1 MGTASAWSR
10 YSMSS
15 DKLVYMAN
23 QIGTFFNHEKDDEA
37 VASIA
42 GHIKS
47 FWDPRMRAL
56 IFAHASAGGAGLNP
70 RVLQAIKRLQ
80 SGA

>member
-1 MGTASAWSR
+1 
-10 YSMSS
+10 MSS

-23 QIGTFFNHEKDDEA
+23 QIGTFFNHQKDDEA

-56 IFAHASAGGAGLNP
+56 IFAHERAGGSGMAP
-70 RVLQAIKRLQ
+70 RVLKAVRHLREQ
-80 SGA
+80 S

>member
-1 MGTASAWSR
+1 
-10 YSMSS
+10 MSS

-23 QIGTFFNHEKDDEA
+23 QIGTFFNHQKDDEA

-47 FWDPRMRAL
+47 FWDPRMRAQ
-56 IFAHASAGGAGLNP
+56 IFAHEAAGGAGLSP
-70 RVLQAIKRLQ
+70 RVLLAIQ
-80 SGA
+80 SLKPRA

>member
-1 MGTASAWSR
+1 
-10 YSMSS
+10 MSS

-23 QIGTFFNHEKDDEA
+23 QIGTFFNHQKDEEA

-47 FWDPRMRAL
+47 FWDPRMRAQ
-56 IFAHASAGGAGLNP
+56 IFAQERAGGSGLAP
-70 RVLQAIKRLQ
+70 RVLKAIKSLQ
-80 SGA
+80 PGA